1 MKLSAFTD
9 EISPDSPERA
19 IALAR
24 EWGIEHLELRLLSGG
39 RFPAV
44 PDGELQRLSRQIA
57 DAGLAV
63 SGVSPGF
70 FKCRW
75 DDPEAERGMS
85 VGLPRACEWAKRLG
99 TDLVTCF
106 GFHRDPTQQRPPAVV
121 DLLGRM
127 AEVVRAHGC
136 RLALENEAVCWGG
149 TGLEAAGIIRQVGA
163 DLLSLCWDPGN
174 ALRAGA
180 ARPFPDEYEQLK
192 DLVSHVHMKNFDPV
206 RGSWSLIAEGAVDWP
221 GQLAAL
227 AGDGYDGFLVIETHL
242 HVSPDAFRFVDGPL
256 SGLEGNTRR
265 NLRFVRA
272 CLEEM
277 QRGPSLFQSRDEGE
291 EE

>member
-1 MKLSAFTD
+1 MRLSVFTD

-44 PDGELQRLSRQIA
+44 PDADLERLSRQVL

-70 FKCRW
+70 FKCQW
-75 DDPEAERGMS
+75 DDPAVELGLAS
-85 VGLPRACEWAKRLG
+85 GLPRACEWAKRLG

-106 GFHRDPTQQRPPAVV
+106 GFDRGQARHRPSAVV

-127 AEVVRAHGC
+127 AGIVRAHGC
-136 RLALENEAVCWGG
+136 RLALENEAVCWGA
-149 TGLEAAGIIRQVGA
+149 TGVEAAGIIRQVGA

-180 ARPFPDEYEQLK
+180 ARPFPDEYETCK
-192 DLVSHVHMKNFDPV
+192 SLVSHVHMKNFDPSS
-206 RGSWSLIAEGAVDWP
+206 GAWALIEEGAVDWP

-227 AGDGYDGFLVIETHL
+227 ARAGYDGFLVIETHL
-242 HVSPDAFRFVDGPL
+242 HVSPDAFRFADGPL
-256 SGLEGNTRR
+256 SHLESNTLR
-265 NLRFVRA
+265 NLRFVRS
-272 CLEEM
+272 CLE
-277 QRGPSLFQSRDEGE
+277 QTRRKP
-291 EE
+291 

>member
-1 MKLSAFTD
+1 MKVSVFTD
-9 EISPDSPERA
+9 EISPDSPEWA
-19 IALAR
+19 ITLAR

-44 PDGELQRLSRQIA
+44 PDGDLERLSRQIA

-75 DDPEAERGMS
+75 DDPAVEQGFTE
-85 VGLPRACEWAKRLG
+85 GLPRACEWAKRLG
-99 TDLVTCF
+99 TDFVTCF
-106 GFHRDPTQQRPPAVV
+106 GFHRGPSEHLPSAVV

-149 TGLEAAGIIRQVGA
+149 TGVEAAGIIRQVGA

-180 ARPFPDEYEQLK
+180 AHPFPDEYEELK
-192 DLVSHVHMKNFDPV
+192 ALVSHVHMKNFDPV
-206 RGSWSLIAEGAVDWP
+206 SGSWCLIQEGAVDWP

-227 AGDGYDGFLVIETHL
+227 SRDGYDGFLVIETHL

-256 SGLEGNTRR
+256 SDLERNTLR

-272 CLEEM
+272 CLEEI
-277 QRGPSLFQSRDEGE
+277 RGKPSSIPQCDRRKDG
-291 EE
+291 